1 MNTDFLFT
9 PTFSIENVL
18 VWTNFRTSALGSRVG
33 LDISTAPG
41 HFSSSPYLPRLPPAF
56 YLVGPRRSRIVVD
69 ESARDATVITLAC
82 DSEQDTLG
90 EVGYPALVSRVAQ
103 LTPVTD

>member
-18 VWTNFRTSALGSRVG
+18 VWTNFRTSALGSRFG

-41 HFSSSPYLPRLPPAF
+41 GL
-56 YLVGPRRSRIVVD
+56 
-69 ESARDATVITLAC
+69 
-82 DSEQDTLG
+82 
-90 EVGYPALVSRVAQ
+90 
-103 LTPVTD
+103 